1 MRISTIN
8 ALDINVV
15 DRNDRVAVVVGI
27 GVLRGVLPLSSTCAS
42 YPRAGT
48 CATGPGHKPGGSKC
62 KFLGE
67 RLHCEHQ
74 TMPGSAMP
82 QRSTDCWRSQR
93 PFTSPARLASIR

>member
-15 DRNDRVAVVVGI
+15 DRHDRVAVAGI
-27 GVLRGVLPLSSTCAS
+27 YVLRGVLPLSSTCAS
-42 YPRAGT
+42 DPRAGT

-62 KFLGE
+62 RFLGG

-74 TMPGSAMP
+74 QMHPTAMTE
-82 QRSTDCWRSQR
+82 RTTNSWRLRR
-93 PFTSPARLASIR
+93 PFTSSRLASIS